1 MNSLAKKWFLDN
13 KITFLNH
20 GSFGACPKE
29 VLSFQNRIQRLLE
42 REPVYFMTEIYES
55 YLNESRTELAK
66 LINADEEGIV
76 FLTNATTAVNTVLNS
91 IPFRAG
97 DEIVI
102 TNHEYNA
109 CKNAVMFYAGNKHLK
124 VRIAQ
129 VPFPLRN
136 SQEVIDAIGKV
147 ITKKTRFILID
158 HITSATA
165 LVFPAEEIVRRFSD
179 KNIDIMIDGAHSV
192 GQIPLNLKSSGAHY
206 YTSNCHK
213 WLFAPKGAAFL
224 YVREDRRQNIN
235 PLVISHGYNSER
247 RDKSRFHL
255 LFDWTG
261 TQDFSPFI
269 CVKKGIEFAKRIKGS
284 LRNLI
289 RENHI
294 KVIEG
299 RNIILDALNQKKPA
313 PDDMLGSMSSI
324 ILPEKFIKFGNTG
337 RNNKI
342 HLQNI
347 LFKKYR
353 IEVPVIRFS
362 EEELLLR
369 ISAQV
374 YNSVSDYEYLAESLL
389 KILSRR

>member
-1 MNSLAKKWFLDN
+1 MNSLAKKWFLD
-13 KITFLNH
+13 KDITFLNH

-29 VLSFQNRIQRLLE
+29 VLEFQGKIRRLME
-42 REPVYFMTEIYES
+42 REPVYFMTELLES
-55 YLNESRTELAK
+55 YLNDSRKSLSK
-66 LINADEEGIV
+66 LVNADEEGVV
-76 FLTNATTAVNTVLNS
+76 FLPNATTAVNTVLNS
-91 IPFRAG
+91 TPFKTG

-109 CKNAVMFYAGNKHLK
+109 CKNAVMFYAARKRLR

-129 VPFPLRN
+129 VPFPIKD
-136 SQEVIDAIGKV
+136 SQEVIKAIDTV
-147 ITKKTRFILID
+147 ITKKTRFILVD

-165 LVFPAEEIVRRFSD
+165 LIFPVEEIVRRFSD

-192 GQIPLNLKSSGAHY
+192 GQILLNLKSLGAHY
-206 YTSNCHK
+206 YISNCHK

-224 YVREDRRQNIN
+224 YVRKDRRKNIS
-235 PLVISHGYNSER
+235 PLVISHGYNSDR
-247 RDKSRFHL
+247 KDKSRFHL

-269 CVKKGIEFAKRIKGS
+269 CVKKGLEFAKRLKGS
-284 LRNLI
+284 LNNLI
-289 RENHI
+289 YENHH
-294 KVIEG
+294 KVIKG
-299 RNIILDALNQKKPA
+299 RDIILDALNLKRPA

-324 ILPEKFIKFGNTG
+324 ILPEKFIKLGKTDK
-337 RNNKI
+337 NNKI

-353 IEVPVIRFS
+353 IEVPVIKFS
-362 EEELLLR
+362 KEKLLLR

-374 YNSVSDYEYLAESLL
+374 YNSISDYEYLAESLL
-389 KILSRR
+389 RILSSK